1 MLKDETVIFGQSGS
15 LSRFNSRKFV
25 TNRDTT
31 VDPVGLM
38 PFFIDAFLLC
48 VGPEVVEG
56 VVAELAADK
65 GRSMGP
71 RFRAASVTAVKV
83 EASNCASACLLFLGE
98 RGGNAAPTCGKT
110 QEW

>member
-1 MLKDETVIFGQSGS
+1 
-15 LSRFNSRKFV
+15 
-25 TNRDTT
+25 
-31 VDPVGLM
+31 M

-65 GRSMGP
+65 GRSMGA
-71 RFRAASVTAVKV
+71 RFRAASETAERV
-83 EASNCASACLLFLGE
+83 EASTNCASACLLFLGE
-98 RGGNAAPTCGKT
+98 RGGNAAPTCGKM